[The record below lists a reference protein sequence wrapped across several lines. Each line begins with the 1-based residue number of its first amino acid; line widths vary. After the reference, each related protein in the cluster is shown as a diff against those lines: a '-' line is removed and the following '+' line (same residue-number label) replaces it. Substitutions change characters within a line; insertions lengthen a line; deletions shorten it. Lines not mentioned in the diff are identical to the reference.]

1 MWVQGLLFLPAAQAV
16 FPGVKPVLWGWRW
29 GKYGGSA
36 PQGWGGGNSTSNT
49 EAAERQKGCWKV
61 NFLSRIRAEIAGLS
75 CLSEAD

>member
-36 PQGWGGGNSTSNT
+36 PQGWGGETPHPTLKQLRDRKDAGRSTSYP
-49 EAAERQKGCWKV
+49 E
-61 NFLSRIRAEIAGLS
+61 
-75 CLSEAD
+75 